1 MHYGRGADE
10 KVQGGAGSDLRNFGE
25 MRVEEHICARGGLVE
40 VVWGWLRTMLMME
53 TARMAAAMEGSV
65 RDFMGD
71 GKMVRERV
79 RRLLRS

>member
-1 MHYGRGADE
+1 M
-10 KVQGGAGSDLRNFGE
+10 
-25 MRVEEHICARGGLVE
+25 E

>member
-1 MHYGRGADE
+1 MF
-10 KVQGGAGSDLRNFGE
+10 SDLGS
-25 MRVEEHICARGGLVE
+25 MRPTAATHSGKVEDGGGRGGLVE
-40 VVWGWLRTMLMME
+40 VDWGWLRTMLMME
-53 TARMAAAMEGSV
+53 TARMAAAMDGSV